1 MEAARTSTKPS
12 PPPQAESEAVIAA
25 VFGSG
30 DLLREILLRLDSPAY
45 LIRAAAVSKRWLQH
59 ASDLPPPLP
68 HAPLAPPPRLLPST
82 CPPDDA
88 VDVWDCR
95 NARLLVYDSSEF
107 TVCSP
112 LHPDPN
118 PPSTIG
124 EAANRDLIQKS
135 LHEDSGDDLLCTMV
149 LFRCSD
155 RRASVHLSDLQDGAW
170 GEVRNS
176 HIIELP
182 EQLEGWN
189 RWGNR
194 ILLAQGKLYMNC
206 MAGYILGTWG
216 RFTIHELVLYQ
227 APERFTKWVPDC
239 LINVREFKIHVWHLT
254 TDCAST
260 DNWKLID
267 TICLRQA
274 FGHLADPT
282 WHSQDALVHVDVA
295 GDNDDFVF
303 LRIEHRVFC
312 VHISS
317 SAVEKVCEPTQEY
330 EYLHGVYPFT
340 MFWPPT
346 FPVLNGGHDHD
357 V

>member
-1 MEAARTSTKPS
+1 
-12 PPPQAESEAVIAA
+12 
-25 VFGSG
+25 
-30 DLLREILLRLDSPAY
+30 
-45 LIRAAAVSKRWLQH
+45 
-59 ASDLPPPLP
+59 
-68 HAPLAPPPRLLPST
+68 
-82 CPPDDA
+82 
-88 VDVWDCR
+88 VWDCR
-95 NARLLVYDSSEF
+95 NARLLVYDDSDF
-107 TVCSP
+107 IVCSP
-112 LHPDPN
+112 LHPDPDRATCLLS
-118 PPSTIG
+118 PPPIG

-135 LHEDSGDDLLCTMV
+135 LDLAFHEDSGDGLLCTMV

-155 RRASVHLSDLQDGAW
+155 RRASVHLSDLQDGTW

-194 ILLAQGKLYMNC
+194 ILLTHGKLYMNC
-206 MAGYILGTWG
+206 MAGYILGVDSSSMSLFCIKLTNG
-216 RFTIHELVLYQ
+216 VQNGANSLGLSRAQGSRL
-227 APERFTKWVPDC
+227 C
-239 LINVREFKIHVWHLT
+239 LINVREFKFHVWHRT

-260 DNWKLID
+260 DNWKLMD

-282 WHSQDALVHVDVA
+282 WHSQDARVHVDVV

-303 LRIEHRVFC
+303 LQIEHRVFC

-317 SAVEKVCEPTQEY
+317 STVEKVYEPTQEY

-340 MFWPPT
+340 MFWSPT

-357 V
+357 ARIHKVCF